1 MASAGADVTGVM
13 RLLSAAPTRAGGGRD
28 DRGDI
33 VVGWLTR
40 IVVVLAVV
48 GVIAFD
54 ALSVAAGAVGT
65 ADDADTAALA
75 ARDTWEQ
82 THDVQQAYNAAVE
95 SLSDKADDTVLA
107 NSFAIDDKGTVRLKV
122 RRTVTTLVLHRIG
135 PLRDLAVV
143 VESGSA
149 SPSV

>member
-1 MASAGADVTGVM
+1 M
-13 RLLSAAPTRAGGGRD
+13 RLLAAALTRAGG

-48 GVIAFD
+48 GVAAFD
-54 ALSVAAGAVGT
+54 GLSVAAGAVGT
-65 ADDADTAALA
+65 ADDADNAAIA
-75 ARDTWEQ
+75 ARDAWEQ
-82 THDVQQAYNAAVE
+82 GHDVQKAYDAAVE
-95 SLSDKADDTVLA
+95 SLSDKPGDTVLPD
-107 NSFAIDDKGTVRLKV
+107 SFAIDDKGTVTLKV
-122 RRTVTTLVLHRIG
+122 RRTVTTLVMHSIG

-143 VESGSA
+143 VESGTA